1 MFARCDFAKSMP
13 KNSKVKKITK
23 TKNKAVKEEEVKKVE
38 GEEEE
43 TEKEG
48 GALSD
53 GVLDAFDE
61 VAPVDPL
68 LLDED
73 TVLPEEDDDDELD
86 SGDYRA
92 NDEW

>member
-1 MFARCDFAKSMP
+1 MP
-13 KNSKVKKITK
+13 KVKK
-23 TKNKAVKEEEVKKVE
+23 VKKSEDTEEKGIKPEVK

-43 TEKEG
+43 ETKEG

-53 GVLDAFDE
+53 GVLDAFEE

-68 LLDED
+68 LEVEEEVAVTEDDED
-73 TVLPEEDDDDELD
+73 DEID

-92 NDEW
+92 NDE

>member
-1 MFARCDFAKSMP
+1 MP
-13 KNSKVKKITK
+13 KVKKTK
-23 TKNKAVKEEEVKKVE
+23 KSEDTEEKVL
-38 GEEEE
+38 GGDIKEEEE

-61 VAPVDPL
+61 VAPIDPL
-68 LLDED
+68 LEDE
-73 TVLPEEDDDDELD
+73 TLPLEDEEDDELD

>member
-1 MFARCDFAKSMP
+1 MSKSN
-13 KNSKVKKITK
+13 KNKKAPK
-23 TKNKAVKEEEVKKVE
+23 TKPKVVEEDVKKVV

-48 GALSD
+48 GTLSD

-68 LLDED
+68 LED
-73 TVLPEEDDDDELD
+73 DTLLPEEEDDDELD

>member
-1 MFARCDFAKSMP
+1 MAKISKTKKGTDI
-13 KNSKVKKITK
+13 KNKSAEEDIKKID
-23 TKNKAVKEEEVKKVE
+23 
-38 GEEEE
+38 GEDEE

-68 LLDED
+68 ADPLLEDESIP
-73 TVLPEEDDDDELD
+73 LEDGEDDELD